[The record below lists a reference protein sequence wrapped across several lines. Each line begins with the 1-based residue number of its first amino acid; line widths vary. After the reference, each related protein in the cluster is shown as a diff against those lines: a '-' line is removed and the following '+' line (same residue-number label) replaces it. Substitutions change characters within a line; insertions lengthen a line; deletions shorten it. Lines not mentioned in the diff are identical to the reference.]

1 MRARNGVRAP
11 RSVSFPVSF
20 SFPTLRLLPHV
31 PSPLLPPP
39 PPGGSLPDVARDA
52 QAVVLMVVSSEQAE
66 SALFSPTGLLTTLP
80 SDAVV
85 LLCSTVAPDYARSLA
100 ARLLRDHRVHLVDA
114 PVSGGVI
121 KAAAG
126 ALTIMASGS
135 PTALTSAHPVLDALT
150 KQGGKLYQI
159 SGGAGMGSS
168 VKMVNQHLAGVHIAA
183 AAEAMAMGSQLG
195 LDPKEVYEIIKVP

>member
-1 MRARNGVRAP
+1 M
-11 RSVSFPVSF
+11 
-20 SFPTLRLLPHV
+20 
-31 PSPLLPPP
+31 
-39 PPGGSLPDVARDA
+39 ARDA